1 MLELNASDTRGKKAI
16 EQQLAD
22 VVLCH
27 AMTGDGMTTKKRLVI
42 MDEVNNH
49 HSISRTVELDLS
61 PLFTPFHICVLGRYC
76 HITTSHSIFVPRW
89 TAWVHPIE
97 GVFPS

>member
-1 MLELNASDTRGKKAI
+1 MNASDTRGKKAI

-42 MDEVNNH
+42 MDEVNNDPIH
-49 HSISRTVELDLS
+49 PLLSHTVAFIRISTDPYHYFNWSS
-61 PLFTPFHICVLGRYC
+61 PPLTPPFH
-76 HITTSHSIFVPRW
+76 TSLLP
-89 TAWVHPIE
+89 
-97 GVFPS
+97 